1 MFDLEENELRIKELF
16 LKNFRCFEDLSI
28 SFSTPY
34 TVLIGINGSGK
45 SSILD
50 ALRIFLDSFSNSV
63 KLNQVHD
70 ISFVIYDLKIL
81 LSDIRR
87 EVMLNGSILESLP
100 KYPTLVSGTVE
111 SSNGEII
118 SWKRASIKYNDIE
131 KNNNFESKQL
141 VEYLNEIKNQF
152 NSGKSIILPLIAHYG
167 TNRRW
172 IAKERN
178 EEKINREIIPA
189 EYEVPR
195 LRGYSNCLTASI
207 FHLEIMRNW
216 FSRMLLIERKKSV
229 PEFQAVKIAIANC
242 YKNINDN
249 EKLQDVTV
257 DYDGEAE
264 DIEIQQT
271 FTDGK
276 LEILPLHYL
285 SDGAKS
291 IIAIASDIAY
301 RMAVLNP
308 HLLNKVTEE
317 TDGIVLIDEIDMH
330 LHPLWQRK
338 VIDSL
343 HETFPKVQ
351 FIFTTHS
358 PTVLTN
364 VPKEN
369 IRILDNGKIYTPDV
383 NTKGRDVNSI
393 IREIMH
399 TDIRPSDVTKKLN
412 AFAKAIE
419 LEDLNMAQQILDELR
434 TQLGDNDSEVVGAQ
448 VTLDLER
455 I

>member
-1 MFDLEENELRIKELF
+1 MEENELRINELS
-16 LKNFRCFEDLSI
+16 LKNFRCFEDLSV

-34 TVLIGINGSGK
+34 TVLIGVNGSGK

-81 LSDIRR
+81 SNDIRR
-87 EVMLNGSILESLP
+87 EVMLNGSVLESLP
-100 KYPTLVSGTVE
+100 TYPTFVSGTIENEDNKV
-111 SSNGEII
+111 I
-118 SWKRASIKYNDIE
+118 SWKRSSIKYNDIE
-131 KNNNFESKQL
+131 KNNNFESGQL
-141 VEYLNEIKNQF
+141 IAYLNEIKKQF
-152 NSGKSIILPLIAHYG
+152 NSGKNIILPLIAYYG

-178 EEKINREIIPA
+178 EEKINREMIPVD
-189 EYEVPR
+189 YEVPR
-195 LRGYSNCLTASI
+195 LRGYSNCLNASI
-207 FHLEIMRNW
+207 FHLEVVRNW
-216 FSRMLLIERKKSV
+216 FSRMLLIERKKFV

-242 YKNINDN
+242 YKNINGN
-249 EKLQDVTV
+249 EKIQDVVV

-264 DIEIQQT
+264 DIEIQQN
-271 FTDGK
+271 FADGK

-308 HLLNKVTEE
+308 HLLDKVTEE
-317 TDGIVLIDEIDMH
+317 TNGIVLIDEIDMH
-330 LHPLWQRK
+330 LHPSWQRK

-343 HETFPKVQ
+343 HKTFPKVQ

-358 PTVLTN
+358 PTILTN

-369 IRILDNGKIYTPDV
+369 IRILDNGKIYTPDI

-393 IREIMH
+393 IREIMR
-399 TDIRPSDVTKKLN
+399 TDIRPSDVTEKLN
-412 AFAKAIE
+412 AFSKAIE
-419 LEDLNMAQQILDELR
+419 LEDLDMAQQILDELR
-434 TQLGDNDSEVVGAQ
+434 TQLGDNDSEIVGAQ

-455 I
+455 T